1 METISQWLLTFLSNA
16 LWQAP
21 VIAAAAAC
29 CDRLMRNA
37 SGRQRH
43 FLWVAALVLCALL
56 PLLGAAGPLRE
67 VAQTPAA
74 REMAPV
80 QVGASASIPS
90 APPTASTEMFR
101 PRPWTFSLS
110 PILIML
116 ALACYGTSLMYNGI
130 RLWRAGRRT
139 KALLSSAR
147 NREVPE
153 RLALIVERC
162 QRAFGLKS
170 VTILYSAE
178 TSVPITVGRRA
189 ILLPEALFDSDSAD
203 LLSAAAGHEMAHI
216 KRRDFAF
223 NLIYELLSLPLAFH
237 PAIMFIK
244 RRIKETRELAC
255 DELVT
260 ERLLDASN
268 YARSLLRL
276 AESAMVLRQSAHTLG
291 ALDADILEERIMKL
305 VEQPPRLS
313 KFGKTVLLV
322 AVLSLLTASSAV
334 AAIYS
339 LSIKQRAE
347 ATNPMD
353 GDWELFLT
361 QDGREIKG
369 SVLARPLGLYLKFEG
384 KRPVGSIWFPTISGV
399 EEGLKQAIDQQ
410 GLMYGEQGLLDPSF
424 DGRRLSFRVDSNSNG
439 RGDLIE
445 MALEL
450 SGENLTGRW
459 NALSGGESG
468 SIRGVR
474 TQSVETLIT
483 GAWVVSLLANNGT
496 ETRGELIVDGH
507 RGSGKPIFNIA
518 GANKEWMIV
527 ETQVDK
533 DRETYSFQVFNGE
546 QTFKAT
552 LKLTNDQFEGPWK
565 EMRAGGASG
574 RIKLTRKK

>member
-16 LWQAP
+16 LWQAL
-21 VIAAAAAC
+21 VILAAAAC

-43 FLWVAALVLCALL
+43 FLWAAALVLCALL

-74 REMAPV
+74 RELAPV
-80 QVGASASIPS
+80 QVEASAPIPPPPPPASIGL
-90 APPTASTEMFR
+90 FH
-101 PRPWTFSLS
+101 PRSRTFSPS
-110 PILIML
+110 PILTML
-116 ALACYGTSLMYNGI
+116 ALACYGVFLVYHGI

-153 RLALIVERC
+153 RIALIVERC

-178 TSVPITVGRRA
+178 TSVPITVGRRT
-189 ILLPEALFDSDSAD
+189 ILLPEALFDSDSPD
-203 LLSAAAGHEMAHI
+203 LLSAAVGHEMAHI

-260 ERLLDASN
+260 ERLLDASD

-276 AESAMVLRQSAHTLG
+276 AESAMVLHRSAYTVG
-291 ALDADILEERIMKL
+291 AFDADILEERIMKL
-305 VEQPPRLS
+305 VKRNPRLS
-313 KFGKTVLLV
+313 KAGKTVLLV

-339 LSIKQRAE
+339 LSVKQRVE
-347 ATNPMD
+347 ATNPLD

-361 QDGREIKG
+361 HDGGEIKG
-369 SVLARPLGLYLKFEG
+369 SVFARPLELYLKFEG
-384 KRPVGSIWFPTISGV
+384 KRPVGSIGFPVISGGGA
-399 EEGLKQAIDQQ
+399 GLRQAIDPQDII
-410 GLMYGEQGLLDPSF
+410 YGERRLRDASF
-424 DGRRLSFRVDSNSNG
+424 DVRRLSFRIDSNG
-439 RGDLIE
+439 KGELIE
-445 MALEL
+445 IVLEL

-459 NALSGGESG
+459 KALSGGESG

-474 TQSVETLIT
+474 TQSFETWIT
-483 GAWVVSLLANNGT
+483 GAWVVSIHSSDGT
-496 ETRGELIVDGH
+496 DTRGEIIVDGH
-507 RGSGKPIFNIA
+507 RGSLNPIFNIA
-518 GANKEWMIV
+518 GAKNEWRLV
-527 ETQVDK
+527 ETQING
-533 DRETYSFQVFNGE
+533 ETYSFQVFNGE

-552 LKLTNDQFEGPWK
+552 LKLTNDRFEGPWK

-574 RIKLTRKK
+574 RIKLIRKK

>member
-16 LWQAP
+16 LWQAL
-21 VIAAAAAC
+21 VIVAAAAC

-43 FLWVAALVLCALL
+43 FLWVSTLVLCAIL

-80 QVGASASIPS
+80 QVETSASIPPP
-90 APPTASTEMFR
+90 PPTASAGLLR
-101 PRPWTFSLS
+101 PRSRTFSLS

-116 ALACYGTSLMYNGI
+116 ALACYGIFLMYNGI

-153 RLALIVERC
+153 RLALIVGRC

-170 VTILYSAE
+170 VMILYSAE
-178 TSVPITVGRRA
+178 TSAPITVGRRT
-189 ILLPEALFDSDSAD
+189 ILLPEALFDSDSPD
-203 LLSAAAGHEMAHI
+203 LLSAAVGHEMAHI

-260 ERLLDASN
+260 ERLLDASG

-276 AESAMVLRQSAHTLG
+276 AESAMVLHRSAYTVG
-291 ALDADILEERIMKL
+291 AFDADILEERIMKL
-305 VEQPPRLS
+305 VKRNPRLS
-313 KFGKTVLLV
+313 KAGKTVLLV

-339 LSIKQRAE
+339 LSVKQRVE
-347 ATNPMD
+347 ATNPLD

-361 QDGREIKG
+361 HDGGEIKG
-369 SVLARPLGLYLKFEG
+369 GVFARPLELYLKIEG
-384 KRPVGSIWFPTISGV
+384 KRPAGSIGFPVISGGGA
-399 EEGLKQAIDQQ
+399 GLRQAIDPQDII
-410 GLMYGEQGLLDPSF
+410 YGERRLRDTSF
-424 DGRRLSFRVDSNSNG
+424 DGGRLSFRIDSNG
-439 RGDLIE
+439 KGALIE
-445 MALEL
+445 IVLEL

-459 NALSGGESG
+459 KALSGGESG

-474 TQSVETLIT
+474 TQSFDTWIT
-483 GAWVVSLLANNGT
+483 GAWVVSMVSSDGA
-496 ETRGELIVDGH
+496 ETQGELIVDGH
-507 RGSGKPIFNIA
+507 RRSAVPIFNIP
-518 GANKEWMIV
+518 GMKKEWRLV
-527 ETQVDK
+527 EVSHRK
-533 DRETYSFQVFNGE
+533 DSETYSFQVFNGE
-546 QTFKAT
+546 QTFQAT
-552 LKLTNDQFEGPWK
+552 LELTNDQFEGPWK

-574 RIKLTRKK
+574 RIKLVRKK

>member
-16 LWQAP
+16 LWQAL
-21 VIAAAAAC
+21 VIVAAALC

-43 FLWVAALVLCALL
+43 FLWVVALVLCALL
-56 PLLGAAGPLRE
+56 PLLGAAGHLRE

-74 REMAPV
+74 RELPLGQVEAP
-80 QVGASASIPS
+80 ASITPT
-90 APPTASTEMFR
+90 PPPASTGLFR
-101 PRPWTFSLS
+101 PRSRTLSLS
-110 PILIML
+110 PILTML
-116 ALACYGTSLMYNGI
+116 ALAFYGISLVYHGI

-147 NREVPE
+147 NREIPE
-153 RLALIVERC
+153 RLAVIVERC

-178 TSVPITVGRRA
+178 TSVPVTVGRRTM
-189 ILLPEALFDSDSAD
+189 LLPEALFDSDSPD
-203 LLSAAAGHEMAHI
+203 LLSAAVGHEMAHI
-216 KRRDFAF
+216 KRGDFAF

-255 DELVT
+255 DGLVT
-260 ERLLDASN
+260 ERLLDASD

-276 AESAMVLRQSAHTLG
+276 AESAMVHHRSAYTLG
-291 ALDADILEERIMKL
+291 AFDADILEERIMKL
-305 VEQPPRLS
+305 VERNPRLS

-322 AVLSLLTASSAV
+322 AVLSLLTASSSV
-334 AAIYS
+334 ASIYS
-339 LSIKQRAE
+339 LSIEQRAE
-347 ATNPMD
+347 AANPMD

-369 SVLARPLGLYLKFEG
+369 SVLAQPLGLYLKIEG
-384 KRPVGSIWFPTISGV
+384 KRPFGTIVFPLISGV
-399 EEGLKQAIDQQ
+399 GAGLKQAIDPQDNTFAVKS
-410 GLMYGEQGLLDPSF
+410 LLNPSF
-424 DGRRLSFRVDSNSNG
+424 DGRALSFRVDSNG

-445 MALEL
+445 MTLEFT
-450 SGENLTGRW
+450 GENLVGRW
-459 NALSGGESG
+459 KALSGGESG

-474 TQSVETLIT
+474 TQSFEKWIT
-483 GAWVVSLLANNGT
+483 GAWMVSLMSSDGT
-496 ETRGELIVDGH
+496 KTQGELIVDGH
-507 RGSGKPIFNIA
+507 RHVVKPIFNIA
-518 GANKEWMIV
+518 SVKEEWRLV
-527 ETQVDK
+527 ETQVGK

-546 QTFKAT
+546 QTFKAE
-552 LKLTNDQFEGPWK
+552 LRLTNDQFEGSWK

-574 RIKLTRKK
+574 RIKLIRKK